1 MHYKIKECKIYGKR
15 NPFLFLSGWV
25 ESTAK
30 YVYIQD
36 KKQIYYK
43 MELLS
48 NGCSS
53 VSFSLRTPLAKNKI
67 IHTYNVVCED
77 AQGNKETIY
86 TIKYNV
92 ANQLRNQEDTLINT
106 SNLRDVSAYQKWID
120 TNEHVDTFC
129 DLVYQ
134 PLFSIIIP
142 VYNVERKYLI
152 ACLDSILNQSYQKFE
167 VCIADDASTNQE
179 TLQTL
184 KEYEIKDKRIRICY
198 RKENG
203 HISNASNS
211 ALAMVQGEFVAMM
224 DNDDVLRPN
233 ALYEMAYALNQD
245 QKLDFI
251 YSDEDKLDMNENRF
265 DPQFKPDYAADKFF
279 SSNYLC
285 HFNVVRT
292 SLMKEIGG
300 FRVGY
305 EGAQDYDLFLRIVEK
320 TNRIHHIPKVLYH
333 WRMLPGSTSTSA
345 TSKNYAAIA
354 GQKALVSHFEN
365 KQTNVQVDI
374 VLDTH
379 YFVKYVVQGDDC
391 IELLVDAK
399 NFSNEDMSSLV
410 ASCKQ
415 QSYKKVS
422 IVAFVEEDQKF
433 ADVTCITIRDSFVT
447 TVNTYCEES
456 MASHFVFVNK
466 PMTFSNFDALEIML
480 GYSQQKE
487 VGVIGVKVSEQ
498 NEVIESSYALVDSK
512 LLFLHPK
519 ANERDYGVY
528 STLLIPSNARI
539 LEDTCFMISKSIF
552 NQIKLDKDLLRT
564 DVFFDLHLQVY
575 ERKYRN
581 VLLPAVEIQATSSL
595 IGEALNKHSL
605 EKWMK
610 MNINTNEDPF
620 YSPNLSKIKA
630 YTFRD

>member
-15 NPFLFLSGWV
+15 NPFLFLSGWA
-25 ESTAK
+25 ESNAK

-36 KKQIYYK
+36 KKQVYYK

-53 VSFSLRTPLAKNKI
+53 VSFSLRTPLAKNKMM
-67 IHTYNVVCED
+67 HTYNVVCED

-86 TIKYNV
+86 IIKYNV
-92 ANQLRNQEDTLINT
+92 LKQLKNQDDTIIHT
-106 SNLRDVSAYQKWID
+106 SNLRDVLAYQKWIE
-120 TNEHVDTFC
+120 TNEHRDAYSNLT
-129 DLVYQ
+129 YQ
-134 PLFSIIIP
+134 PVFSLIIP
-142 VYNVERKYLI
+142 VYNVERKYLV
-152 ACLDSILNQSYQKFE
+152 ACLDSIRNQSYQNFE

-184 KEYEIKDKRIRICY
+184 KEYEAKDARIHICY

-245 QKLDFI
+245 QELDFI
-251 YSDEDKLDMNENRF
+251 YSDEDKLDMSENRF
-265 DPQFKPDYAADKFF
+265 DPQFKPDYAADKFYG
-279 SSNYLC
+279 SNYLC

-305 EGAQDYDLFLRIVEK
+305 EGAQDYDLFLRIIEK
-320 TNRIHHIPKVLYH
+320 TNRIYHIPKVLYH

-354 GQKALVSHFEN
+354 GKKALVSYFEN
-365 KQTNVQVDI
+365 KQTTVQVDI

-379 YFVKYVVQGDDC
+379 YFVKYVVQGDDA
-391 IELLVDAK
+391 IEILVDAK
-399 NFSNEDMSSLV
+399 NFSAEDMNRLV
-410 ASCKQ
+410 ATCKE

-422 IVAFVEEDQKF
+422 IIAFVKKNQSF
-433 ADVTCITIRDSFVT
+433 ANVICIPIKDSFVS
-447 TVNTYCEES
+447 TVNAYCIES
-456 MASHFVFVNK
+456 TASHFVFVNE
-466 PMTFSNFDALEIML
+466 PITFSNFDALELML
-480 GYSQQKE
+480 GYSQQE
-487 VGVIGVKVSEQ
+487 EIGVVGGKVLYQ
-498 NEVIESSYALVDSK
+498 NEVIGSSYALIDEK

-519 ANERDYGVY
+519 ANETDYGVY
-528 STLLIPSNARI
+528 STLLIPSNARV
-539 LEDTCFMISKSIF
+539 LEDSCFMISKKIV
-552 NQIKLDKDLLRT
+552 NQIKLDGNLVRA
-564 DVFFDLHLQVY
+564 DVFFDLHLQIY
-575 ERKYRN
+575 ANRYRN
-581 VLLPAVEIQATSSL
+581 VLLPAVEIETNTSS
-595 IGEALNKHSL
+595 IVEAIDKRSL
-605 EKWMK
+605 DKWIK
-610 MNINTNEDPF
+610 MEINTDEDPF
-620 YSPNLSKIKA
+620 YSPNLSKVKA